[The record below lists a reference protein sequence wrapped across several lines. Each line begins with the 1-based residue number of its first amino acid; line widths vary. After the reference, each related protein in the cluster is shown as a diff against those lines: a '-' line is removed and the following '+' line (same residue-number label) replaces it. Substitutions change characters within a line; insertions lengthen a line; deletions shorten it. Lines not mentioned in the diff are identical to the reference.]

1 MPCVTERHHLSF
13 RRGYVLNFEQRA
25 LHFFCQGSSLYG
37 IVSIPEKIMAR
48 GLLIVVG
55 GPQYRV
61 GSHRQFTLL
70 AKHLAAQGIPVM
82 RFDYRG
88 MGDSDG
94 DARTFEDVND
104 DIRHALDEFFSEVPD
119 MKGVAIW
126 GLCDAA
132 SASLFYAHSD
142 PRIHGLVLL
151 NPWVRT
157 TEGMAKAY
165 LKHYYLT
172 RLFER
177 DLWEKIVRGNF
188 NYRSAARSLWDIVRK
203 ALRGRWNVTTPE
215 QAHEERE
222 KGHIDSLPN
231 RMLDGFERFKG
242 NILLIMSGDDLTAK
256 EFLDVVSGSNKWKNV
271 LGSTRVQ
278 RCDLPEAN
286 HTFSRREWRDQVA
299 NRTKDWITSW

>member
-1 MPCVTERHHLSF
+1 M
-13 RRGYVLNFEQRA
+13 NFEQRA
-25 LHFFCQGSSLYG
+25 LRFFCQGACLYG
-37 IVSIPEKIMAR
+37 IVSVPEKIVAR

-61 GSHRQFTLL
+61 GSHRQFVLL
-70 AKHLAAQGIPVM
+70 ASHLAAQGIPVM

-94 DARTFEDVND
+94 DARTFEDVHD
-104 DIRHALDEFFSEVPD
+104 DIRHALDEFFSEVPE
-119 MKGVAIW
+119 MKEVVIW

-142 PRIHGLVLL
+142 PRVRGLVLL

-157 TEGMAKAY
+157 TEGMAKTY

-177 DLWEKIVRGNF
+177 ELWRKIARGDF
-188 NYRSAARSLWDIVRK
+188 DYRSAARSLWDIAGK
-203 ALRGRWNVTTPE
+203 ALPGRRNVATPM
-215 QAHEERE
+215 QPPEERQVGQIE
-222 KGHIDSLPN
+222 PLPN

-256 EFLDVVSGSNKWKNV
+256 EFLDVVSGSNKWKKV

-278 RCDLPEAN
+278 RYDLPESN
-286 HTFSRREWRDQVA
+286 HTFSRRDWRDQVA
-299 NRTKDWITSW
+299 NRTKDWVTSW